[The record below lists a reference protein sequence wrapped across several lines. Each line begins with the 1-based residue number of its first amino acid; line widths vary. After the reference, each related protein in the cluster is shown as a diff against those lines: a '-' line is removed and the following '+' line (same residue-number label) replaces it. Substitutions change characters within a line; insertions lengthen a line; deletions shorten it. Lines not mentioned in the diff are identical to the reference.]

1 MTMAAFFSDMT
12 GVGFM
17 TRITATRSL
26 GSGAATG
33 STRSHFDLRQFGA
46 ALLLTAATVG
56 EDIFQHGQ
64 HVVFRSVLRGFMA
77 IKRKQLIKLG
87 RRVAKPFAVDDLNHP
102 ARPRALATE
111 AVGPIRTV
119 SIVSPSF
126 EARIVKVIP
135 KISSSNDGRGTQ
147 YKSATARV

>member
-1 MTMAAFFSDMT
+1 MAAFFSDMT

-102 ARPRALATE
+102 ARLEKST
-111 AVGPIRTV
+111 GLG
-119 SIVSPSF
+119 
-126 EARIVKVIP
+126 
-135 KISSSNDGRGTQ
+135 DGSRGAYPNRFDRPTILS
-147 YKSATARV
+147 KRGS

>member
-1 MTMAAFFSDMT
+1 MAAFFSDMT

-64 HVVFRSVLRGFMA
+64 HVVFRSVLRGFIDQTKA
-77 IKRKQLIKLG
+77 IDQTR
-87 RRVAKPFAVDDLNHP
+87 
-102 ARPRALATE
+102 
-111 AVGPIRTV
+111 
-119 SIVSPSF
+119 
-126 EARIVKVIP
+126 
-135 KISSSNDGRGTQ
+135 
-147 YKSATARV
+147 TARSKALRCR